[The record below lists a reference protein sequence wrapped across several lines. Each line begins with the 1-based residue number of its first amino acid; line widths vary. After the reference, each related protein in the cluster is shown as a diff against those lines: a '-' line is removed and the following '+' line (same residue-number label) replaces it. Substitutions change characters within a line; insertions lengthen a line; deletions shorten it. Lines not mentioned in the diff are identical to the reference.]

1 VVAVRAVCKL
11 FSNERI
17 LKRLAMNVNHRAWV
31 LVTLLLG
38 SLCGCGPT
46 KGEAKAFIQK
56 MNSSNGKRLVN
67 LYAQYQGE
75 YGSGPKS
82 DVIFKKYI
90 AAKSPAALE
99 EMGVAP
105 GSIDKLFISERDGQ
119 PFFIRYGIPY
129 VGGLQ
134 QAVVFESQGQGGKV
148 NVFFFGLKTLEVNA
162 GEVAA
167 YKDGSKD
174 ERPGL

>member
-1 VVAVRAVCKL
+1 
-11 FSNERI
+11 
-17 LKRLAMNVNHRAWV
+17 MNINHRAAV
-31 LVTLLLG
+31 LVVLLVGIL
-38 SLCGCGPT
+38 SGCGPT
-46 KGEAKAFIQK
+46 KGDAKAFVQK
-56 MNSSNGKRLVN
+56 INSSNGRRLVN

-90 AAKSPAALE
+90 AAKSPASLE
-99 EMGVAP
+99 EIGVAP

-119 PFFIRYGIPY
+119 PFSIRYGIPY
-129 VGGLQ
+129 AGGLQ

-148 NVFFFGLKTLEVNA
+148 NVFFFGLKTLEVTA

-174 ERPGL
+174 ERPGQQ

>member
-1 VVAVRAVCKL
+1 
-11 FSNERI
+11 
-17 LKRLAMNVNHRAWV
+17 MNINHRAWV

-46 KGEAKAFIQK
+46 KGDAKAFVQK

-105 GSIDKLFISERDGQ
+105 ESIDKLFISERDGQ

-129 VGGLQ
+129 EGGLQ

-148 NVFFFGLKTLEVNA
+148 GVFFFGLKTVEVTA

-174 ERPGL
+174 EKPSQK

>member
-1 VVAVRAVCKL
+1 
-11 FSNERI
+11 
-17 LKRLAMNVNHRAWV
+17 MNINHRAAV
-31 LVTLLLG
+31 LVALLVG
-38 SLCGCGPT
+38 ILCGCGPT
-46 KGEAKAFIQK
+46 KGNAKAFVQK

-82 DVIFKKYI
+82 DAIFKKYI
-90 AAKSPAALE
+90 AAKSPATLE

-148 NVFFFGLKTLEVNA
+148 NVFFFGLKTLEVTA

-174 ERPGL
+174 ELPSQ

>member
-1 VVAVRAVCKL
+1 
-11 FSNERI
+11 
-17 LKRLAMNVNHRAWV
+17 MNINHRAAV
-31 LVTLLLG
+31 LVVLLVGIL
-38 SLCGCGPT
+38 SGCGPT
-46 KGEAKAFIQK
+46 KGDAKAFVQK
-56 MNSSNGKRLVN
+56 INSSNGRRLVN

-90 AAKSPAALE
+90 AAKSPASLE
-99 EMGVAP
+99 EIGVAP

-119 PFFIRYGIPY
+119 PFSIRYGIPY
-129 VGGLQ
+129 AGGLQ

-148 NVFFFGLKTLEVNA
+148 NVFFFGLKTLEVTA

-174 ERPGL
+174 ERPGQ

>member
-1 VVAVRAVCKL
+1 
-11 FSNERI
+11 
-17 LKRLAMNVNHRAWV
+17 MNINHRAWV
-31 LVTLLLG
+31 LVALLLG
-38 SLCGCGPT
+38 NLGGCGPT
-46 KGEAKAFIQK
+46 KGDAKAFVQK

-75 YGSGPKS
+75 YGTGPKS

-90 AAKSPAALE
+90 AAKSPAALK

-105 GSIDKLFISERDGQ
+105 ESIDKLFISERDGQ
-119 PFFIRYGIPY
+119 PFFVRYGIPFG
-129 VGGLQ
+129 GGLQ

-148 NVFFFGLKTLEVNA
+148 DVFFFGLKTVEVPA
-162 GEVAA
+162 SEVAA

-174 ERPGL
+174 ERPGR

>member
-1 VVAVRAVCKL
+1 
-11 FSNERI
+11 
-17 LKRLAMNVNHRAWV
+17 MNINHRAVV
-31 LVTLLLG
+31 LVALFVG
-38 SLCGCGPT
+38 ILCGCGPT
-46 KGEAKAFIQK
+46 KGDAKAFVQK
-56 MNSSNGKRLVN
+56 INSSNGKRLVN

-82 DVIFKKYI
+82 DAIFKKYI

-105 GSIDKLFISERDGQ
+105 GSIDKVFISERDGQ

-129 VGGLQ
+129 AGGLQ

-148 NVFFFGLKTLEVNA
+148 NVFFFGLKTLEVTA

-167 YKDGSKD
+167 YQDGSKD
-174 ERPGL
+174 ERPGQE